1 MTRFDDEDLRMSD
14 RRRSIFGILFLAVA
28 GCLLAAGIDL
38 FTFLLP
44 SSARTGMS
52 GTWEPAKLG
61 WIAGLSVLASG
72 CWAANAWNMWHPG
85 SRLPRL
91 MEDWSLPAA
100 LLWLTPML
108 LGILV
113 YYPIPYF
120 NHHIDKFVL
129 ALGLLLA
136 WAAWLLVH
144 PSSLARMLETRAYGW
159 LRTALINVVVFLL
172 VAEVSLR
179 AADPLLA
186 RSGLFGSAH
195 DTPGGGIPHQV
206 TDRSGM
212 KTNALGFRDRERTI
226 ERKSSA
232 WRLVALGDSF
242 TWGAGARYDEAYLT
256 LVERALA
263 DERPGAEVI
272 NLGIVGYQPEEYYAL
287 LKEHGL
293 SYGPDLVLVN
303 FFIGNDFMPAQGA
316 QMVVAGLRHRVHVN
330 GNWFHDHVSWDHWYL
345 SHDLAYV
352 RILAEARLKRMRGG
366 SDLGMF
372 ASDPAPAAS
381 DEPQTFPGWSPRYV
395 RMIQGMR
402 DQYLKGD
409 SPVFLQRWAATRAVL
424 EHIDALLRARAVPWV
439 LVLLPAEEQVDPR
452 LQRLY
457 IDMSGGT
464 PDEYEFT
471 KPQRLLS
478 AWAGERGLPVIDLTA
493 SFAGSAETR
502 RLYVDN
508 DIHWNA
514 AGNALAARTVLAG
527 LRPLLRRAAGPAS
540 D

>member
-1 MTRFDDEDLRMSD
+1 MDERIRMFD
-14 RRRSIFGILFLAVA
+14 RRGLVYGTLFFVVA
-28 GCLLAAGIDL
+28 GGLAAAGLDL
-38 FTFLLP
+38 FTFVLP
-44 SSARTGMS
+44 SSPRTGMS
-52 GTWEPAKLG
+52 GTWEPVKLG
-61 WIAGLSVLASG
+61 WIAGLCVLASG
-72 CWAANAWNMWHPG
+72 LWAANAWSLFR
-85 SRLPRL
+85 SRSVRR
-91 MEDWSLPAA
+91 MMVEDWSLPAA
-100 LLWLTPML
+100 LLWLIPIL
-108 LGILV
+108 LSVLV

-136 WAAWLLVH
+136 WAAWLCFH
-144 PSSLARMLETRAYGW
+144 PTSLESVLRTGIYRW
-159 LRTALINVVVFLL
+159 LRVVMINVVVFLV
-172 VAEVSLR
+172 VAEVSLWV
-179 AADPLLA
+179 ADPLLA
-186 RSGLFGSAH
+186 RSGLFSSAME
-195 DTPGGGIPHQV
+195 TPGGGIPHQV
-206 TDRSGM
+206 TDQSGM
-212 KTNALGFRDRERTI
+212 KTNSLGFRDRERTI

-263 DERPGAEVI
+263 DKRPGAEVI

-293 SYGPDLVLVN
+293 SYRPDLVLVN

-316 QMVVAGLRHRVHVN
+316 QMVVAGLRHRVHIN

-381 DEPQTFPGWSPRYV
+381 DEPQAFAGWSSRYV

-402 DQYLKGD
+402 DQYLRAD
-409 SPVFLQRWAATRAVL
+409 SPVFRARWNETKAVL
-424 EHIDALLRARAVPWV
+424 EQIDGLLRARAVPWV

-457 IDMSGGT
+457 IDMSGGAR
-464 PDEYEFT
+464 DEYDFG

-478 AWAGERGLPVIDLTA
+478 TWAGERGIAVIDLTA
-493 SFAGSAETR
+493 VFVAEAAGR

-514 AGNALAARTVLAG
+514 AGNALAAGTVLNE
-527 LRPLLRRAAGPAS
+527 LRPLVQRVTGPAS

>member
-1 MTRFDDEDLRMSD
+1 MSD
-14 RRRSIFGILFLAVA
+14 RRSRIFGLLFSAVA
-28 GCLLAAGIDL
+28 GGLLVTGIDL
-38 FTFLLP
+38 LTFLL
-44 SSARTGMS
+44 SSTRTGMS
-52 GTWEPAKLG
+52 GTWEPEKLR
-61 WIAGLSVLASG
+61 WIAGLCLLTSG
-72 CWAANAWNMWHPG
+72 LWATNAWNVLFRR
-85 SRLPRL
+85 SRLQIL
-91 MEDWSLPAA
+91 MQDWSLPTA
-100 LLWLTPML
+100 LLWLIPVV
-108 LGILV
+108 LGFLV

-129 ALGLLLA
+129 ALGVLSA

-144 PSSLARMLETRAYGW
+144 PSSLARMLEARVYGW
-159 LRTALINVVVFLL
+159 LRIALINVVMFLL

-179 AADPLLA
+179 MADPLLA
-186 RSGLFGSAH
+186 QSGLFSSAH

-226 ERKSSA
+226 ERTSSA
-232 WRLVALGDSF
+232 WRMVALGDSF
-242 TWGAGARYDEAYLT
+242 TWGAGARYDEVYLT

-272 NLGIVGYQPEEYYAL
+272 NLGIVGYQPEDYSAL

-303 FFIGNDFMPAQGA
+303 FFVGNDFMPAQGV
-316 QMVVAGLRHRVHVN
+316 QMIVAGLRHRVHVN
-330 GNWFHDHVSWDHWYL
+330 GNWFHDHLSWDHWYL
-345 SHDLAYV
+345 SHDLAYARV
-352 RILAEARLKRMRGG
+352 LADARIKRMQGK

-381 DEPQTFPGWSPRYV
+381 DDPQAFSGWSPRYV

-402 DQYLKGD
+402 DQYLKAD
-409 SPVFLQRWAATRAVL
+409 SSVF
-424 EHIDALLRARAVPWV
+424 RARWNDTKAALEQIDGVLNARRVPWV

-457 IDMSGGT
+457 VDMSGGVA
-464 PDEYEFT
+464 DEYDFM

-478 AWAGERGLPVIDLTA
+478 AWAAERGLAVIDLSA
-493 SFAGSAETR
+493 SFAASVETR

-514 AGNALAARTVLAG
+514 AGNALAAGTVLNG
-527 LRPLLRRAAGPAS
+527 LRPVLHRAAGAVS
-540 D
+540 E

>member
-1 MTRFDDEDLRMSD
+1 MSD
-14 RRRSIFGILFLAVA
+14 RRRRIFGLLFSAVA
-28 GCLLAAGIDL
+28 TGLLAAGIDL
-38 FTFLLP
+38 IAFLL

-52 GTWEPAKLG
+52 GTWEPGKLG
-61 WIAGLSVLASG
+61 WIAGLCLLASG
-72 CWAANAWNMWHPG
+72 LWAANGWNMLYRR
-85 SRLPRL
+85 SRPQTL
-91 MEDWSLPAA
+91 MQDWSLPAA
-100 LLWLTPML
+100 MLWLMPVL
-108 LGILV
+108 LALLV

-120 NHHIDKFVL
+120 NHHIDRFVFAL
-129 ALGLLLA
+129 ALLSA
-136 WAAWLLVH
+136 WAAWFLFH
-144 PSSLARMLETRAYGW
+144 PDSLARMLETGAYSW
-159 LRTALINVVVFLL
+159 LRIALINSVTFLL

-179 AADPLLA
+179 VADPLLA
-186 RSGLFGSAH
+186 QSGLFSSAH

-232 WRLVALGDSF
+232 WRIVAMGDSF

-256 LVERALA
+256 LVEQALA
-263 DERPGAEVI
+263 DQLSGAEVI
-272 NLGIVGYQPEEYYAL
+272 NLGIVGYQPEEYHAL

-303 FFIGNDFMPAQGA
+303 FFVGNDFMPAQGV

-330 GNWFHDHVSWDHWYL
+330 GNWFHDHLSWDHWYL
-345 SHDLAYV
+345 SHDLAYARV
-352 RILAEARLKRMRGG
+352 LADAWIKRMQGK

-372 ASDPAPAAS
+372 ASDPAPAGS
-381 DEPQTFPGWSPRYV
+381 DEPQAFTGWSPRYV

-402 DQYLKGD
+402 DQYLKAD
-409 SPVFLQRWAATRAVL
+409 SPVFRARWDDTKAVL
-424 EHIDALLRARAVPWV
+424 EQIDELLTARAVPWV
-439 LVLLPAEEQVDPR
+439 LVLLPAEEQVDAR

-457 IDMSGGT
+457 IDMSGGVA
-464 PDEYEFT
+464 DEYEFM

-478 AWAGERGLPVIDLTA
+478 AWAAERGLAVIDLSA
-493 SFAGSAETR
+493 SFAASSETR

-514 AGNALAARTVLAG
+514 AGNALAADTALDG
-527 LRPLLRRAAGPAS
+527 LRPLLRRAAGAVP

>member
-1 MTRFDDEDLRMSD
+1 MDEHIRTSD
-14 RRRSIFGILFLAVA
+14 RWGVAFGILCFVVA
-28 GCLLAAGIDL
+28 GGLLAIGLDL
-38 FTFLLP
+38 LTFVLP
-44 SSARTGMS
+44 SSPRTGMS

-61 WIAGLSVLASG
+61 WIAGLCVLASG
-72 CWAANAWNMWHPG
+72 LWAANARSLLRPH
-85 SRLPRL
+85 SRRRT
-91 MEDWSLPAA
+91 MVEDWSLPAG
-100 LLWLTPML
+100 LLWLIPTL
-108 LGILV
+108 LSGLV

-129 ALGLLLA
+129 AIGLLLA
-136 WAAWLLVH
+136 WAAWFFVH

-159 LRTALINVVVFLL
+159 LRIALINVVVFLL
-172 VAEVSLR
+172 IAEFTLR

-186 RSGLFGSAH
+186 RSGLFGSAR

-206 TDRSGM
+206 TDQSGM
-212 KTNALGFRDRERTI
+212 TTNALGFRDRERTI
-226 ERKSSA
+226 ERKSST
-232 WRLVALGDSF
+232 WRVVALGDSF

-256 LVERALA
+256 LVERTLA
-263 DERPGAEVI
+263 GERPGAEVI
-272 NLGIVGYQPEEYYAL
+272 NLGMVGYQPEEYLAL
-287 LKEHGL
+287 LKDHGL
-293 SYGPDLVLVN
+293 SYQPDLVLVN

-316 QMVVAGLRHRVHVN
+316 HMVVAGLRHRVHVN
-330 GNWFHDHVSWDHWYL
+330 GNWFHDRLSWDHWYL

-352 RILAEARLKRMRGG
+352 RVLGEAWFRRMLGKP
-366 SDLGMF
+366 DLGMF

-381 DEPQTFPGWSPRYV
+381 DEPQAFAGWSPRYV

-402 DQYLKGD
+402 DQYLRAD
-409 SPVFLQRWAATRAVL
+409 SPVFLARWNETKAVL
-424 EHIDALLRARAVPWV
+424 EQIDELLRARAVPWV

-457 IDMSGGT
+457 IDMSGGVA
-464 PDEYEFT
+464 DEYEFM

-478 AWAGERGLPVIDLTA
+478 AWAGERGLAVIDLTS
-493 SFAGSAETR
+493 SFVVEATDR

-514 AGNALAARTVLAG
+514 AGNALAAGTVLNT
-527 LRPLLRRAAGPAS
+527 LQPLLRRMAGTAS